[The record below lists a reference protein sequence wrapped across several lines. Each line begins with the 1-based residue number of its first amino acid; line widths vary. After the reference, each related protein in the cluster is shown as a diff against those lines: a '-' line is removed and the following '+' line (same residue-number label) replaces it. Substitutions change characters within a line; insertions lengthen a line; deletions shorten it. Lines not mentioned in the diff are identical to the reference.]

1 MSECAEEIAEL
12 RQEFLNERRRVDS
25 IQKQLLE
32 LMGKTN
38 EWQLG
43 IERAIGR
50 IEGTVAAAEAK
61 RHEK

>member
-1 MSECAEEIAEL
+1 MRGEIAEL
-12 RQEFLNERRRVDS
+12 RQEFLNERVREDS

-32 LMGKTN
+32 LTKKTN

-50 IEGTVAAAEAK
+50 IEGKIEAK
-61 RHEK
+61 EKKGNEQ

>member
-1 MSECAEEIAEL
+1 MGKCEGEIEEL

-32 LMGKTN
+32 LTEKTN
-38 EWQLG
+38 KWQLG

-50 IEGTVAAAEAK
+50 IEGKIEAK
-61 RHEK
+61 EEKGNEK